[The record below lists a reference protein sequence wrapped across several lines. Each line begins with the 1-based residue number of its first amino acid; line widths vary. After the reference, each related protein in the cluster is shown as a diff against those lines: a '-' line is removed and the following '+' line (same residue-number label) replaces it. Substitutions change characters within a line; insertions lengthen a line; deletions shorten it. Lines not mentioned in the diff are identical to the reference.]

1 LFNNFLEEY
10 MGGLRFDLENQ
21 LSVAQAFTGAATVST
36 HSYKK
41 QTAAQDI
48 SIGRRM
54 ALLVMPTV
62 AAGSGSTHTLEVIQ
76 ADNAAL
82 SSGVEVL
89 SSVSVAAADLQ
100 VGDQIEIPIPQ
111 GVMDKMYLGFRN
123 TATGGTTTV
132 TLDVYLVPQDEIAK
146 YKSFPKV
153 NDAEV

>member
-1 LFNNFLEEY
+1 
-10 MGGLRFDLENQ
+10 MRFDIQNQ
-21 LSVAQAFTGAATVST
+21 LCVAQAFTGGAEVSDNA
-36 HSYKK
+36 YEK

-62 AAGSGSTHTLEVIQ
+62 AAGAGSSHVMEVIQ

-82 SSGVEVL
+82 TTNVESL
-89 SSVSVAAADLQ
+89 SSVTVAAADLAL
-100 VGDQIEIPIPQ
+100 GDEIELPIPQ
-111 GVMDKMYLGFRN
+111 GVMSRKYIGFRN
-123 TATGGTTTV
+123 TITGGTTTV

-146 YKSFPKV
+146 YKSFPKI